1 MSLFKKNN
9 YLLGTSSI
17 FLFILLLLTLN
28 IFKIPRV
35 YSVNGQ
41 TIFIS
46 DTGYENKG
54 YFVYTLD
61 LKREEFLN
69 FNSFNQITIFFTIDK
84 CYLTIFFPKWNNNN
98 NQLLIDQNLNANKY
112 LNQIVLIIIEKES
125 LLTFIWNNITT

>member
-46 DTGYENKG
+46 DTRYENKG
-54 YFVYTLD
+54 YFVYALD
-61 LKREEFLN
+61 LKREEFLK
-69 FNSFNQITIFFTIDK
+69 FNSYNQITIFFTIDK
-84 CYLTIFFPKWNNNN
+84 CYLTIFFPKWNNN
-98 NQLLIDQNLNANKY
+98 QILIEQNINANTY
-112 LNQIVLIIIEKES
+112 LNQIVVIIIGKES

>member
-46 DTGYENKG
+46 DTRYENKG
-54 YFVYTLD
+54 YFVYALD
-61 LKREEFLN
+61 LKREEFLK
-69 FNSFNQITIFFTIDK
+69 FNSYNQITIFFTIDK
-84 CYLTIFFPKWNNNN
+84 CYLTIFFPKWNNN
-98 NQLLIDQNLNANKY
+98 QLLIDQNINANTY
-112 LNQIVLIIIEKES
+112 LNQIVVIIIGKES

>member
-1 MSLFKKNN
+1 M
-9 YLLGTSSI
+9 LLI
-17 FLFILLLLTLN
+17 LN

-46 DTGYENKG
+46 DTRYENKG
-54 YFVYTLD
+54 YFVYALD
-61 LKREEFLN
+61 LKREEFLK

-84 CYLTIFFPKWNNNN
+84 CYLTIFFPKWNNN
-98 NQLLIDQNLNANKY
+98 QLLIDQNFNANTY
-112 LNQIVLIIIEKES
+112 LNQIVVIIIGKES